1 MKIAQLTSLRFFAAL
16 GVFLTHYNQFYLNST
31 NPVIMSLRKV
41 FFEGY
46 VWVGFFFILSGFIIS
61 YSQDKKNHQD
71 SAGHFLLKRFA
82 RVYPVQIFML
92 VFFLIYFHGTWV
104 ADQQK
109 SILYSVF
116 LIQSWIPDTH
126 VFWGYNAVSW
136 SISTEVFFYIAFI
149 PAAKLKTKHL
159 FILFSSLITMLFASH
174 LYNFKSTDD
183 IAWFYYI
190 NPASRFVDFAA
201 GMLIYRLFNH
211 IKNNEKIHN
220 LNWTALEF
228 SSIALMLLFM
238 GIAVS
243 TQFTKS
249 FRYDIY
255 YIIPMS
261 LIIFVFA
268 FGKGIVSRSISGRFF
283 VILGEVS
290 FCMYMMHQT
299 IIAIILL
306 KIIPD
311 INSAQTWQ
319 YFSAAPALLIV
330 VVIISIFV
338 HFLYEKP
345 MAKFIV
351 TKFAFNRR
359 AAVKN

>member
-16 GVFLTHYNQFYLNST
+16 GVFLTHYNQLYLSST
-31 NPVIMSLRKV
+31 NPVIMSLRKF

-61 YSQDKKNHQD
+61 YSQDKKNHPD

-82 RVYPVQIFML
+82 RLYPVQILML

-116 LIQSWIPDTH
+116 LIQSWMPDVH

-149 PAAKLKTKHL
+149 PAVRLKTAHL
-159 FILFSSLITMLFASH
+159 AILFSSLIALLIVSH
-174 LYNFKSTDD
+174 LYNFKSNDNLV
-183 IAWFYYI
+183 WFYYI
-190 NPASRFVDFAA
+190 NPVSRFVDFAA
-201 GMLIYRLFNH
+201 GMLAYRIFDH
-211 IKNNEKIHN
+211 IKNNKSIHE
-220 LNWTALEF
+220 LNWTALEL

-238 GIAVS
+238 GVAVS

-268 FGKGIVSRSISGRFF
+268 LGKGIVSRSLSGRFF
-283 VILGEVS
+283 VMLGEVS

-299 IIAIILL
+299 IIAIVLL

-311 INSAQTWQ
+311 IASAQTWQ
-319 YFSAAPALLIV
+319 YFSAAPALLIIV
-330 VVIISIFV
+330 VMISILV

-351 TKFAFNRR
+351 TKFKFDRR
-359 AAVKN
+359 AAVRD